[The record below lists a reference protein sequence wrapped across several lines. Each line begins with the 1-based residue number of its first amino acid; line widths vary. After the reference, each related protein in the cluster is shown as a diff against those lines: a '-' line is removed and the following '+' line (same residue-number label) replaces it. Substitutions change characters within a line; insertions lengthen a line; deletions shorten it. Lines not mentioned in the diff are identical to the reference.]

1 MIEWKF
7 RRLNTYPELIKKKID
22 EEINH
27 QIHICTVQFVDN
39 FVAHDSVNRYFN
51 FVTYNWSKRNYFFM
65 KFSHTQNYYSLI
77 LAQNMLN
84 EFNLFI
90 RKFFAG
96 VASIVRLD
104 GLRYTIS
111 IEKDLVLK
119 LWWAFQTSWMI
130 YLYWMFIVLMNEFPL
145 NIPLSPVNSS
155 KLIAIT

>member
-1 MIEWKF
+1 
-7 RRLNTYPELIKKKID
+7 
-22 EEINH
+22 
-27 QIHICTVQFVDN
+27 
-39 FVAHDSVNRYFN
+39 
-51 FVTYNWSKRNYFFM
+51 M

-119 LWWAFQTSWMI
+119 LW
-130 YLYWMFIVLMNEFPL
+130 
-145 NIPLSPVNSS
+145 
-155 KLIAIT
+155 